1 MENTES
7 NCRSYRI
14 WFSERE
20 SLYNIPNRTSELNML
35 EQHLAL
41 IILMIIDSQ
50 ILTNLYYGASS
61 VTSQNTLLELK
72 YLKYSRV

>member
-1 MENTES
+1 
-7 NCRSYRI
+7 
-14 WFSERE
+14 
-20 SLYNIPNRTSELNML
+20 ML

-41 IILMIIDSQ
+41 NIIMIIDSQ